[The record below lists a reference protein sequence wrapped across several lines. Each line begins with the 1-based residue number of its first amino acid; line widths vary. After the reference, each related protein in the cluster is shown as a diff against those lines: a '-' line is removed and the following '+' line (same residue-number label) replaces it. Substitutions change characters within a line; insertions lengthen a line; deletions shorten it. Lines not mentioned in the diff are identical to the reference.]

1 MSTSHPKPGSRAP
14 NDAHLTGFPA
24 AIETGRFILREL
36 TVADVSERYLEWLS
50 DPEARKWI
58 FAAAEAQRMTDLK
71 DYVAQRVGRT
81 DVLFLGIFDKSRG
94 VHIGNIKY
102 EPVLPDQGSAVMGI
116 LVGDPSFRGKGVFAE
131 VFGASAA
138 WLKKERRITRIHLG
152 VEKAHQ
158 AALKA
163 YQNAGFVPDLAL
175 QASSRPDV
183 LMMVF
188 HV

>member
-1 MSTSHPKPGSRAP
+1 MSTSHPALSLPPP
-14 NDAHLTGFPA
+14 NEGHLTGFPA

-50 DPEARKWI
+50 DPEAQKWI
-58 FAAAEAQRMTDLK
+58 VAAAEARRMVDLQ
-71 DYVAQRVGRT
+71 DYVAQRVGRA
-81 DVLFLGIFDKSRG
+81 DVLFLGIFDKSSG
-94 VHIGNIKY
+94 MHLGNIKY
-102 EPVLPDQGSAVMGI
+102 EPVLPDQGSAVMGV
-116 LVGDPSFRGKGVFAE
+116 LVGDPTFRGKGVFAE

-152 VEKAHQ
+152 VERAHQ
-158 AALKA
+158 AALRA
-163 YQNAGFVPDLAL
+163 YINVGFVPDLAS
-175 QASSRPDV
+175 QASSKPEV

>member
-1 MSTSHPKPGSRAP
+1 MSTIHPAP
-14 NDAHLTGFPA
+14 ASPCPDDVRLTEFPA
-24 AIETGRFILREL
+24 FIETGRFILREL
-36 TVADVSERYLEWLS
+36 SVADVSEKYLGWLS

-58 FAAAEAQRMTDLK
+58 VAAAEAQRMTDLK
-71 DYVAQRVGRT
+71 DYVAQRVGRA
-81 DVLFLGIFDKSRG
+81 DVLFLGIFHKSSG
-94 VHIGNIKY
+94 AHIGNIKY

-131 VFGASAA
+131 VFGASSA

-158 AALKA
+158 SALKA
-163 YQNAGFVPDLAL
+163 YQNAGFVPDPAL

>member
-1 MSTSHPKPGSRAP
+1 MSHPKPSLRTP
-14 NDAHLTGFPA
+14 NGVHLTGFPA
-24 AIETGRFILREL
+24 AIETDRFILREL

-58 FAAAEAQRMTDLK
+58 VAAAEAQRMADLK
-71 DYVAQRVGRT
+71 DYVAQRVGRA
-81 DVLFLGIFDKSRG
+81 DVLFLGIFDKSCG

-131 VFGASAA
+131 VFGASVA
-138 WLKKERRITRIHLG
+138 WLKNERRITRIHLG
-152 VEKAHQ
+152 VEKAHE

-175 QASSRPDV
+175 QASIRQDV

-188 HV
+188 YV

>member
-1 MSTSHPKPGSRAP
+1 MDSSEP
-14 NDAHLTGFPA
+14 NDLRLPDSPTF
-24 AIETGRFILREL
+24 IETRRFILRGL
-36 TVADVSERYLEWLS
+36 TVADVSERYLDWLS

-58 FAAAEAQRMTDLK
+58 VAAAQAQRMADLQ
-71 DYVAQRVGRT
+71 DYVAQRVGRA
-81 DVLFLGIFDKSRG
+81 DVLFLGIFEKSSG

-102 EPVLPDQGSAVMGI
+102 EPILPDQGSAVMGI

-131 VFGASAA
+131 VFGASSN

-163 YQNAGFVPDLAL
+163 YQNAGFVPDPAL

-188 HV
+188 HA

>member
-1 MSTSHPKPGSRAP
+1 VR
-14 NDAHLTGFPA
+14 LTKFPA
-24 AIETGRFILREL
+24 FIETDRFILREL

-58 FAAAEAQRMTDLK
+58 VAASEAQRIADLK
-71 DYVAQRVGRT
+71 DYVAQRVGRA
-81 DVLFLGIFDKSRG
+81 DVLFLGIFAKSSG

-102 EPVLPDQGSAVMGI
+102 EPVLPDQGLAVMGI
-116 LVGDPSFRGKGVFAE
+116 LIGDPSFRGKGVFAE
-131 VFGASAA
+131 VFSASAA
-138 WLKKERRITRIHLG
+138 WLKKERRITCIHLG

-175 QASSRPDV
+175 QASTRPHV

>member
-1 MSTSHPKPGSRAP
+1 MPDSLAPK
-14 NDAHLTGFPA
+14 DVHLTGFPA
-24 AIETGRFILREL
+24 ALETGRFILREL

-50 DPEARKWI
+50 DPEVQKWI
-58 FAAAEAQRMTDLK
+58 VAADEAQRMADLQ
-71 DYVAQRVGRT
+71 DYVEQRVGRA
-81 DVLFLGIFDKSRG
+81 DVLFLGIFDKSSG

-116 LVGDPSFRGKGVFAE
+116 LVGDPTFRGQGVFAE
-131 VFGASAA
+131 VFGASSA
-138 WLKKERRITRIHLG
+138 WLKKERCITSIHLG
-152 VEKAHQ
+152 VEKSHQ

-175 QASSRPDV
+175 QDSSRPEV

>member
-1 MSTSHPKPGSRAP
+1 MTVSE
-14 NDAHLTGFPA
+14 FPVV
-24 AIETGRFILREL
+24 IETDRFFLREL
-36 TVADVSERYLEWLS
+36 TVDDVSDRYLGWLS
-50 DPEARKWI
+50 DSAAKKWI
-58 FAAAEAQRMTDLK
+58 ATAESTRELADLRE
-71 DYVAQRVGRT
+71 YVQQRVGRA
-81 DVLFLGIFDKSRG
+81 DVLFLGIFDKIGG

-102 EPVLPDQGSAVMGI
+102 EPVFPDQGSAVMGI

-152 VEKAHQ
+152 VEKEHE

-175 QASSRPDV
+175 QASKRQDV

-188 HV
+188 YV

>member
-1 MSTSHPKPGSRAP
+1 M
-14 NDAHLTGFPA
+14 HLTGFPA
-24 AIETGRFILREL
+24 AIETGRVILREL

-58 FAAAEAQRMTDLK
+58 AAAAEAQRMADLK
-71 DYVAQRVGRT
+71 DYVAQRVGRA
-81 DVLFLGIFDKSRG
+81 DVLFLGIFDKSSG
-94 VHIGNIKY
+94 AHIGNIKY
-102 EPVLPDQGSAVMGI
+102 EPVLSDQGSAAMGI
-116 LVGDPSFRGKGVFAE
+116 LVGDPLFRGKGVFAE
-131 VFGASAA
+131 VFGASSA

-163 YQNAGFVPDLAL
+163 YQNAGFVPNPAL

-188 HV
+188 HA

>member
-1 MSTSHPKPGSRAP
+1 M
-14 NDAHLTGFPA
+14 
-24 AIETGRFILREL
+24 ETGRFILREL

-50 DPEARKWI
+50 DTEARKWI
-58 FAAAEAQRMTDLK
+58 VAAAQARRMADLQ
-71 DYVAQRVGRT
+71 DYVVQRVGRA
-81 DVLFLGIFDKSRG
+81 DVLFLGIFDKSSG

-102 EPVLPDQGSAVMGI
+102 EPVLPSQRSAVMGI

-138 WLKKERRITRIHLG
+138 WLKKERRVSRIHLG
-152 VEKAHQ
+152 VERAHQ

-175 QASSRPDV
+175 QASSGPDV